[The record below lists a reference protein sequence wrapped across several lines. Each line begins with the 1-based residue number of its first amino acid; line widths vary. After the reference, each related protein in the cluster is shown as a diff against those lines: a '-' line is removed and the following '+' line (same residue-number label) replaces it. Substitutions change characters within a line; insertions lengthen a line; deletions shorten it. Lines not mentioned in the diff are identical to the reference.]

1 MICTTGTEPPQDVT
15 VDTSTNSTG
24 TSTGSGDS
32 STTDTSSNGGGGGG
46 GGDGGG
52 GGISGA
58 AIGGIVAGVI
68 VLILAAG
75 GFWWWRRRRSK
86 NPKAGRAEKL
96 EDSVPELPMGG
107 HHEKPELQGSERF
120 RHQDPSVYEL
130 KDNPAQTGPTHGRAE
145 LGWDNQ
151 VAEMEGSSV
160 PEMSSTD
167 GRR

>member
-1 MICTTGTEPPQDVT
+1 
-15 VDTSTNSTG
+15 
-24 TSTGSGDS
+24 
-32 STTDTSSNGGGGGG
+32 
-46 GGDGGG
+46 
-52 GGISGA
+52 
-58 AIGGIVAGVI
+58 
-68 VLILAAG
+68 
-75 GFWWWRRRRSK
+75 
-86 NPKAGRAEKL
+86 
-96 EDSVPELPMGG
+96 MGG

-130 KDNPAQTGPTHGRAE
+130 KDNPVQRSPAHGRAE